1 MFIYLALLRWARRQG
16 TLDARDPAQFD
27 TTEVKQMERIHEL
40 KKLLKLVRMP
50 LIPAETIY
58 RYIYPGGLVEME
70 DLFIAAA
77 FQAAPDC
84 FSNKKSDP

>member
-1 MFIYLALLRWARRQG
+1 LLNEGQSEVFIYLALLRWARRHG

-27 TTEVKQMERIHEL
+27 TTQVKQTDRIEEL

-58 RYIYPGGLVEME
+58 KFIYPGGLVEME
-70 DLFIAAA
+70 DLFLAAV
-77 FQAAPDC
+77 F
-84 FSNKKSDP
+84 